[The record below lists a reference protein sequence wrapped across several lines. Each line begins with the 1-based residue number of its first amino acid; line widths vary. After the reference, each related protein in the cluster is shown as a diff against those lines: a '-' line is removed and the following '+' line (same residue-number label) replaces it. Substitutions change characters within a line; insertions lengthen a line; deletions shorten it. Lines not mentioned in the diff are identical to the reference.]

1 MIQKNILLIGSSGQ
15 LGSNLIRA
23 LLQLKKYKIIEAHK
37 KKISL
42 ININNLENKI
52 KKIKPLV
59 IINCSAFTD
68 VDLCEK
74 KKALAKRLNFYCV
87 KKLSRICYKYNIK
100 LIHFSTDYVY
110 GSKKVYYKE
119 TDQCQPLNYYGKT
132 KLLGDISIINDNIK
146 FLIFRISFLLSNHH
160 KSFVYKIKKQLMTN
174 NKCKVISNSYT
185 SPTTVQFISK
195 FFTYNF
201 NKIIND
207 QITGVFNLRNSQVV
221 SYYQVA
227 KQIQKYLHKKNLISR
242 CNYDEFQNI
251 AKRPK
256 YSKLNI
262 SKIKKY
268 FKIPSNDWKKE
279 IKNFL

>member
-15 LGSNLIRA
+15 LGSSLIQA
-23 LLQLKKYKIIEAHK
+23 LLQLKKYKVIEGHK

-74 KKALAKRLNFYCV
+74 KKNLAKKLNFYCI
-87 KKLSRICYKYNIK
+87 KKLARICYKNNIK

-110 GSKKVYYKE
+110 GSKRAYYKE
-119 TDQCQPLNYYGKT
+119 TDHCQPLNYYGKT
-132 KLLGDISIINDNIK
+132 KLLGDDSIINANIK

-160 KSFVYKIKKQLMTN
+160 KSFVYKIKKQLIIN
-174 NKCKVISNSYT
+174 KKCKVISNSYT

-195 FFTYNF
+195 FFIYNF
-201 NKIIND
+201 SKIIND

-227 KQIQKYLHKKNLISR
+227 KQIQKYLHKKNLISE
-242 CNYDEFQNI
+242 CNYDEFQTI

-262 SKIKKY
+262 SKLKKY

>member
-1 MIQKNILLIGSSGQ
+1 MIRKNILLIGSSGQ
-15 LGSNLIRA
+15 LGSNLIQA
-23 LLQLKKYKIIEAHK
+23 LLKLKKYKIIEGHK
-37 KKISL
+37 NKINL

-52 KKIKPLV
+52 KKIKPLM
-59 IINCSAFTD
+59 IINCAAFTN

-74 KKALAKRLNFYCV
+74 KKNLAKKLNFYCI
-87 KKLSRICYKYNIK
+87 KKLARICYKNNIK

-110 GSKKVYYKE
+110 GSKRAYYKE
-119 TDQCQPLNYYGKT
+119 TDHCQPLNYYGKT
-132 KLLGDISIINDNIK
+132 KYLGDRSIINANIK

-160 KSFVYKIKKQLMTN
+160 KSFVYKIKKQLIIN
-174 NKCKVISNSYT
+174 KKCKVISNSYT

-195 FFTYNF
+195 FFIYNF
-201 NKIIND
+201 SKIIND

-227 KQIQKYLHKKNLISR
+227 KQIQKYLHKKNLISE
-242 CNYDEFQNI
+242 CNYDEFQTI

-262 SKIKKY
+262 SKLKKY